1 MCPRRSI
8 SDGSGD
14 LHHPNGYILRDGGA
28 ALLLHPSCLTPF
40 LASNQTR
47 CSSGSP
53 ALHTLHWDLLTT
65 MSSSPLPATPRRG
78 VDAMLD
84 AMDELTPV
92 APRKRPHADIDPS
105 SDNEDDEPLPA
116 NLFSLN
122 SRNVTQMLQ
131 RLGESKRLR
140 ADQIADSINSVNDPP
155 AVQGAKVILG
165 LYALHNRLDAF
176 EMGKPPFA
184 VSDDTETNI
193 YFYAAAILLSTKL
206 SAYKGSDILKVNRF
220 DLPPNIERNPA
231 DYAKLVTVVQDALT
245 QLRSK
250 IKKAVRVVLSP
261 VHALL
266 ISFSSLP
273 VFKVNKAPAPS
284 AREHQN
290 IFDLTTHLVQGTK
303 CAVTPELCARIALM
317 RQVYIED
324 PTTKF
329 WDSLDADLRKI
340 RNRAGGSARK
350 LNKAFENVLSTDRA
364 THGVDNYSIPTQA
377 VDDLQREVDDTISAA
392 AADKATSIPAA
403 TPATPVT
410 EEPEEQPEQE
420 V

>member
-1 MCPRRSI
+1 
-8 SDGSGD
+8 
-14 LHHPNGYILRDGGA
+14 
-28 ALLLHPSCLTPF
+28 
-40 LASNQTR
+40 
-47 CSSGSP
+47 
-53 ALHTLHWDLLTT
+53 

-105 SDNEDDEPLPA
+105 SENEDDEPLPA
-116 NLFSLN
+116 NLFSLKQPQ
-122 SRNVTQMLQ
+122 SDHPLLIRDVQ
-131 RLGESKRLR
+131 
-140 ADQIADSINSVNDPP
+140 DPP

-176 EMGKPPFA
+176 EMGKAPF
-184 VSDDTETNI
+184 V
-193 YFYAAAILLSTKL
+193 
-206 SAYKGSDILKVNRF
+206 DILKVNHF

-250 IKKAVRVVLSP
+250 IKKALAAS
-261 VHALL
+261 
-266 ISFSSLP
+266 
-273 VFKVNKAPAPS
+273 FKVKKAPAPS
-284 AREHQN
+284 ARDHQN

-303 CAVTPELCARIALM
+303 CAVTPELCARVALM

-377 VDDLQREVDDTISAA
+377 VDDLQRKVDDTISAA

-410 EEPEEQPEQE
+410 EEPEKQPEQE
-420 V
+420 VLAAGLASRKAGSIVDPFTPSADIQLTGGLGPAGHRTWTPDQSRRAVFGRHNSGDVYTAFGITGTAYESIVAP